1 MTATYKPGAV
11 NGKLP
16 GAMRPRW
23 FNAPK
28 DEQNKVL
35 RPDQAPEPVEHAPT
49 HYEVGPGVGLAAPA
63 ALPNKRGKGGRPTK
77 AQARDEGKSPAQ
89 ETVNQIRQQDPKT
102 FQVPPRK
109 KSWEKDYN
117 ERELAVEQ
125 QEAEA
130 VLNARQDRVKA
141 LNAEAAVL
149 AANRKIAMGFSSV
162 ALHGLR
168 VMSSA
173 MVELGAREA
182 KEQTIGELQKT
193 ITTVSSAVGK
203 AQSAIE
209 CMARAERWIMR
220 HPLDAEEDKGDDLDD
235 LDAEGARQIL
245 ENLKGQI
252 DNTVRLFGKR
262 PVVAESPGEEIPT

>member
-1 MTATYKPGAV
+1 MNSYKPGAV
-11 NGKLP
+11 GGKLP

-28 DEQNKVL
+28 DEQGKVA
-35 RPDQAPEPVEHAPT
+35 RPDQEPPAMEHAPT
-49 HYEVGPGVGLAAPA
+49 HYEVGPGAGVVAPA

-89 ETVNQIRQQDPKT
+89 EAIAKIRETDPKT
-102 FQVPPRK
+102 LQIPPRR

-117 ERELAVEQ
+117 ERELTVEQ
-125 QEAEA
+125 EEAEA
-130 VLNARQDRVKA
+130 VLTARQDRVKA

-168 VMSSA
+168 VMSNA
-173 MVELGAREA
+173 MTELGAREV
-182 KEQTIGELQKT
+182 KDQTVGELQKT

-220 HPLDAEEDKGDDLDD
+220 HPLDIEEDKGDDLDD
-235 LDAEGARQIL
+235 LDADGARQIL

-252 DNTVRLFGKR
+252 DNTVRLFAKK
-262 PVVAESPGEEIPT
+262 PIVAESPGEEVLP